1 MRLLYDAVLPQSL
14 AEEAP
19 VEVKLDR
26 WTGGDEHDSALIHAA
41 ADRGYSGVLF
51 YDRDS
56 LDQTD
61 LREIASRKGVAL
73 VAVEGRD
80 PIEAKVRVLR
90 HLTRIRRMLLDHD
103 CLLVLANEV
112 RTYPG

>member
-19 VEVKLDR
+19 SGVELDR
-26 WTGGDEHDSALIHAA
+26 WNGGDEHDYALVHAA
-41 ADRGYSGVLF
+41 ADQGYSGVLF

-56 LDQTD
+56 LEQTD
-61 LREIASRKGVAL
+61 LREIASRTGVAL

-80 PIEAKVRVLR
+80 PVEAKLRVLR
-90 HLTRIRRMLLDHD
+90 HLPQVRQMLAGHG

-112 RTYPG
+112 RAYPG

>member
-14 AEEAP
+14 AEDAP
-19 VEVKLDR
+19 SEVELDR
-26 WTGGDEHDSALIHAA
+26 WKGGDKHDSALIHTAS
-41 ADRGYSGVLF
+41 DRGYSGVLF

-56 LDQTD
+56 LEQTD
-61 LREIASRKGVAL
+61 LREIAFRKGVAL

-80 PIEAKVRVLR
+80 PIEAKLRVLR
-90 HLTRIRRMLLDHD
+90 HLPQVRQMLADHD

-112 RTYPG
+112 RVYSG

>member
-19 VEVKLDR
+19 SGVELDR
-26 WTGGDEHDSALIHAA
+26 WKGGDENDSAFIHAA
-41 ADRGYSGVLF
+41 ADRRYSGVLF

-56 LDQTD
+56 LEQTD

-80 PIEAKVRVLR
+80 PIEAKLRVLR
-90 HLTRIRRMLLDHD
+90 HLPQVRQLLADHD
-103 CLLVLANEV
+103 CLLVLANGV
-112 RTYPG
+112 RAYPG